1 MTCTTYAY
9 ILKTCLKR
17 FFILGDNLKRQEKEG
32 DTMRNKLLILLLT
45 SSIIFSGCGNK
56 SDTSTS
62 GAQGNKTSSSVNTEE
77 PQDSSSASTEE
88 PQDPSSDDL
97 DGLDAIGDVE
107 VEKDL
112 FNVKFKVPAEF
123 VGETTQKELDKAA
136 KESGYKSITLN
147 KDGSA
152 TYVMTKSQHK
162 KLMQEMTDNANGQLE
177 KMIGSEDYPNF
188 TDIKANDDFTS
199 FEITTKSKELD
210 LTESMSS
217 LVFYMLGGMYNI
229 FNGTEADNIHLD
241 YINAETGKVIES
253 YDSSEPQ

>member
-1 MTCTTYAY
+1 
-9 ILKTCLKR
+9 
-17 FFILGDNLKRQEKEG
+17 
-32 DTMRNKLLILLLT
+32 MRNKLLILLIA
-45 SSIIFSGCGNK
+45 SSIIFSSCGNK
-56 SDTSTS
+56 SDTSPSST
-62 GAQGNKTSSSVNTEE
+62 QDTKTTPSLSTEEPKDTPLANTEE
-77 PQDSSSASTEE
+77 PKDT
-88 PQDPSSDDL
+88 SSDSL
-97 DGLDAIGDVE
+97 DDLDAIGDVE
-107 VEKDL
+107 VEKNL

-152 TYVMTKSQHK
+152 TYIMTKSQHK
-162 KLMQEMTDNANGQLE
+162 ELMQEMTDNANEQLE

-210 LTESMSS
+210 LSETMSS

-229 FNGTEADNIHLD
+229 FNGAEVDNIHLD
-241 YINAETGKVIES
+241 YINAKTGKVIES
-253 YDSSEPQ
+253 YDSDKAQQQ